1 MIWRRFDEKQVENGT
16 AAFFV
21 GTNISITSSHAFVV
35 RVTQRVSPASAHPA
49 SAPAPSLAEI
59 VGTREVPWNRGI
71 RPDEPE
77 IAITTLS
84 RNRIAAHVRNRRTD
98 MANDSSDTLHLL
110 ERLRAGDR
118 QALTDLF
125 QRHRNRLRRMV
136 ELRMDARL
144 QGRVDASDVLQD
156 AFLDAATYLDNYLRG
171 TDLPPFLWLR
181 CVVSQRLSIYH
192 RRHLGAKMRD
202 VGQEVSLYR
211 DPLPQASS
219 AALAS
224 MLLGRLTSPSNAAI
238 RAEQVLGVQE
248 ALNALDPLD
257 REVIAL
263 RQFEE
268 LSRAETAQVLGI
280 TEEAGAKRYMR
291 ALRRLKAVLAAQP
304 GGPEGT

>member
-1 MIWRRFDEKQVENGT
+1 
-16 AAFFV
+16 
-21 GTNISITSSHAFVV
+21 
-35 RVTQRVSPASAHPA
+35 
-49 SAPAPSLAEI
+49 
-59 VGTREVPWNRGI
+59 
-71 RPDEPE
+71 
-77 IAITTLS
+77 
-84 RNRIAAHVRNRRTD
+84 
-98 MANDSSDTLHLL
+98 MANDPSDTLNLA

-125 QRHRNRLRRMV
+125 QRHRDRLRRMV

-156 AFLDAATYLDNYLRG
+156 AFLDATTQLDTFLRG
-171 TDLPPFLWLR
+171 SELSAFLWLR
-181 CVVSQRLSIYH
+181 LVVSQRLANYH
-192 RRHLGAKMRD
+192 RQHVGTKMRD
-202 VGQEVSLYR
+202 VGQEVALYR

-238 RAEQVLGVQE
+238 RAEQVLQVQE

-291 ALRRLKAVLAAQP
+291 ALRRLKAILAVQP
-304 GGPEGT
+304 GGSEGP

>member
-1 MIWRRFDEKQVENGT
+1 
-16 AAFFV
+16 
-21 GTNISITSSHAFVV
+21 
-35 RVTQRVSPASAHPA
+35 
-49 SAPAPSLAEI
+49 
-59 VGTREVPWNRGI
+59 
-71 RPDEPE
+71 
-77 IAITTLS
+77 
-84 RNRIAAHVRNRRTD
+84 
-98 MANDSSDTLHLL
+98 MANDPSDTGQLVD
-110 ERLRAGDR
+110 RLRAGDR

-156 AFLDAATYLDNYLRG
+156 GFLDAATQFDAFLG
-171 TDLPPFLWLR
+171 ESSLPVFLWLR
-181 CVVSQRLSIYH
+181 CVVSRRLSIYH
-192 RRHLGAKMRD
+192 RRHLGTKMRD

-224 MLLGRLTSPSNAAI
+224 LLLGRLTSPSNAAI
-238 RAEQVLGVQE
+238 RAERVLRVQE
-248 ALNALDPLD
+248 AVNALDPLD

-291 ALRRLKAVLAAQP
+291 ALRRLKAVLAALP
-304 GGPEGT
+304 GGPEGI